1 MAENTL
7 RFTKM
12 HGCGNDYVYINCF
25 QEQVEDPSALAVRL
39 SDRHKGIG
47 GDGVIL
53 ICPSD
58 IADAQMRMFNLD
70 GSEGLM
76 CGNGIRCVAKY
87 LFDKGIAKGEKV
99 GEGQYVLHIDT
110 KSGVKECTVITK
122 NGLVSKVTVDMGKA
136 ELSPEKIPVRLEGDK
151 VVDKPISIG
160 GNVYRI
166 TCVSMGNP
174 HCTVFVPS
182 VDKLDLEDIGPK
194 FEHDPMFPE
203 RVNVGFVEVIDQHT
217 LKARIWERGSGETM
231 ACGTGTCA
239 AVVAATL
246 NGYCQKGKDIRVI
259 LKGGELKINYTD
271 ERVLMTGKAEKI
283 YDGVVEV

>member
-1 MAENTL
+1 MVASHEFL
-7 RFTKM
+7 S
-12 HGCGNDYVYINCF
+12 I
-25 QEQVEDPSALAVRL
+25 LL
-39 SDRHKGIG
+39 SDRHKGVG

-53 ICPSD
+53 ICPSQV
-58 IADAQMRMFNLD
+58 ADAQMRMFNLD

-87 LFDKGIAKGEKV
+87 LFDNGIARGEKV
-99 GEGQYVLHIDT
+99 GEGRYVLHIDT

-122 NGLVSKVTVDMGKA
+122 NGLVSKVSVDMGKA
-136 ELSPEKIPVRLEGDK
+136 ELAPEKIPVRLEGEK

-203 RVNVGFVEVIDQHT
+203 RVNVGFVEVIDKHT

-231 ACGTGTCA
+231 ACGSGACA
-239 AVVAATL
+239 AVAAAVRTGRVPMGQEVRVDLPGGALSVCWTQEGMTL
-246 NGYCQKGKDIRVI
+246 TGDAARVFT
-259 LKGGELKINYTD
+259 GEIEL
-271 ERVLMTGKAEKI
+271 
-283 YDGVVEV
+283 

>member
-1 MAENTL
+1 M
-7 RFTKM
+7 
-12 HGCGNDYVYINCF
+12 
-25 QEQVEDPSALAVRL
+25 
-39 SDRHKGIG
+39 
-47 GDGVIL
+47 
-53 ICPSD
+53 
-58 IADAQMRMFNLD
+58 
-70 GSEGLM
+70 
-76 CGNGIRCVAKY
+76 AKY
-87 LFDKGIAKGEKV
+87 LFDNGITKGTKV
-99 GEGQYVLHIDT
+99 GEGRYMLHIDT
-110 KSGVKECTVITK
+110 KSGVKECVAVTK

-136 ELSPEKIPVRLEGDK
+136 ELAPEKIPVRLEGDR

-182 VDKLDLEDIGPK
+182 VDKLDLEDLGPK
-194 FEHDPMFPE
+194 FEFDPMFPE
-203 RVNVGFVEVIDQHT
+203 RVNVGFVEVIDKHT

-246 NGYCQKGKDIRVI
+246 NGYCEKGQDIRVI
-259 LKGGELKINYTD
+259 LKGGELRIRYTD
-271 ERVLMTGKAEKI
+271 ERVLMTGKAEKV